1 MDKKYIELFKEL
13 ARVTAISAE
22 QVMDY
27 DKEKGDDKGYE
38 TAEIMRNDFSEL
50 QGKLEANDFDGVLT
64 KAEYAKLLI
73 GTLVIAN
80 TLRDKVTALNKAIN
94 GYEKDLAPKLQK
106 VLDES
111 NSDEEAQKIA
121 EEIFII
127 DDNK

>member
-1 MDKKYIELFKEL
+1 
-13 ARVTAISAE
+13 
-22 QVMDY
+22 MDY

>member
-38 TAEIMRNDFSEL
+38 TAEIMRNDFNEL
-50 QGKLEANDFDGVLT
+50 HNKLIADDFNGTLT

-73 GTLVIAN
+73 GTLIISN
-80 TLRDKVTALNKAIN
+80 NLRDKVAALNKAIT

-106 VLDES
+106 IIDDS

-121 EEIFII
+121 EEILII
-127 DDNK
+127 NNNE